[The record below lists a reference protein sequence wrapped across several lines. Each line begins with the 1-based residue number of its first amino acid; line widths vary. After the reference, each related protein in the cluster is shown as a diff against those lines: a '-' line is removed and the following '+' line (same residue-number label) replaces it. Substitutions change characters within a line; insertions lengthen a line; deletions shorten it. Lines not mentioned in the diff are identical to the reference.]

1 MDGKTIDDGCDRVIS
16 QLTFSPG
23 MSVPAYV
30 GRFLPEGK
38 QAFALSMGGK
48 FGRQFSSIWMGDGG
62 KLFPQEDGSIK
73 YFAKSGSLLYRV
85 VAKGE

>member
-1 MDGKTIDDGCDRVIS
+1 
-16 QLTFSPG
+16 
-23 MSVPAYV
+23 
-30 GRFLPEGK
+30 
-38 QAFALSMGGK
+38 
-48 FGRQFSSIWMGDGG
+48 MGDGG